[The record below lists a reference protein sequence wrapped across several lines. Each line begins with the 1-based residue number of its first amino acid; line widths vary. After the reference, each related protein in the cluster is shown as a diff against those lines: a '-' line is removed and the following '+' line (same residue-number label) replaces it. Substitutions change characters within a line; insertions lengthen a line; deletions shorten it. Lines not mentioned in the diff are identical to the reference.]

1 MIHQQI
7 KNRGELHRIHL
18 QVIIC
23 RFVVMAEVCTDEAL
37 CETRAAGRSSLWY
50 VLICDASK
58 MASITGPHFGT
69 ARKPSG
75 DVWTSEIGR
84 AHV

>member
-1 MIHQQI
+1 
-7 KNRGELHRIHL
+7 
-18 QVIIC
+18 
-23 RFVVMAEVCTDEAL
+23 MAEVCTDEAL

-69 ARKPSG
+69 ARKPER
-75 DVWTSEIGR
+75 DQRDEQRCTVKLWLTGR
-84 AHV
+84 GPGG